1 MSSDPDPMYHGG
13 LWVRGTLPAIIYFS
27 LHFLNELQQTISGVS
42 IFDMDEDGGV
52 GLVEDDV
59 ERRKFNP
66 GDVYPLVLR
75 QHSCESLT

>member
-1 MSSDPDPMYHGG
+1 MSGDSDHMYHGG
-13 LWVRGTLPAIIYFS
+13 LRMRGVLPAIIYFS
-27 LHFLNELQQTISGVS
+27 LHFLNELQQAIAGVS

-75 QHSCESLT
+75 QHSCEGLT